1 MKPMKRRD
9 FLIQSSTVGAA
20 LVSAPVLGVLGANQD
35 IRVAVAGFHG
45 HGKTHIANYL
55 KMSGVRL
62 VALCD
67 ADRAVLDQQTRQLD
81 KQGVKVEAFQDI
93 RRMLERRDIDAFS
106 IATPNHW
113 HSLMTVWGCQAGKD
127 VCVEKPVS
135 HNIWEGR
142 KMVEAA
148 RKYHRVVQGD
158 LDLRSSPANDAIGA
172 YLKSGALGKVQVAR
186 GFVYKLRDSIGQTNG
201 QGHIPDT
208 LDYDLWCG
216 PARKGPIDRA
226 ELHYDWHWVWDTG
239 CGELGNNGPH
249 QLDQIRWML
258 GEPGLPRRVL
268 SLGGRFGY
276 DDAGQTPN
284 TQIAL
289 YDYPSAPVLFEVRGL
304 SSKPGAKGM
313 DAFEARTATG
323 VTLRNRWDG
332 RGTANTGVIFQC
344 EGGYVDFEAR
354 VAFDNQ
360 GKPIKKFE
368 DTGKLDPQSNFIKA
382 VRSRRREDLKTDIE
396 QGHLST
402 CLCHLGNISYRLGK
416 SAPPGAM
423 REVLRAD
430 AEALEA
436 FERFEKH
443 LAIHQVNLEKTPA
456 ELGPWLTMD
465 SATERF
471 VGPLASQANALLKRE
486 YRAPYIIPE
495 QI

>member
-1 MKPMKRRD
+1 MKALRRRE
-9 FLIQSSTVGAA
+9 FLAKSSTLGALLA
-20 LVSAPVLGVLGANQD
+20 CAPTLRVLGANND

-45 HGKTHIANYL
+45 HGQTHINNYL

-67 ADRAVLDQQTRQLD
+67 ADRAVLDKHVQKLD
-81 KQGVKVEAFQDI
+81 KQGTKVEAFQDI
-93 RRMLERRDIDAFS
+93 RRMLERKDIDAFS

-113 HSLMTVWGCQAGKD
+113 HSLMTIWGCQAGKD

-148 RKYHRVVQGD
+148 RKYNRVVQGD
-158 LDLRSSPANDAIGA
+158 LDLRSSPANDAACA
-172 YLKSGALGKVQVAR
+172 YLRSGALGKVQVAR
-186 GFVYKLRDSIGQTNG
+186 GFVYKSRESIGKTNG
-201 QGHIPDT
+201 QGHIPET

-216 PARKGPIDRA
+216 PAKKGPIDRA

-276 DDAGQTPN
+276 EDAGQTPN

-289 YDYPSAPVLFEVRGL
+289 YDYASAPVIFEVRGL
-304 SSKPGAKGM
+304 PTKPGAKGM
-313 DAFEARTATG
+313 DAFDAVASTG
-323 VTLRNRWDG
+323 VKLRNRWDG
-332 RGTANTGVIFQC
+332 KGNANTGVIFQC
-344 EGGYVDFEAR
+344 EGGWLDFGAR
-354 VAFDNQ
+354 VAYDNQ
-360 GKPIKKFE
+360 GKEIKKFD

-382 VRSRRREDLKTDIE
+382 VRSRQREDIKTDIE

-402 CLCHLGNISYRLGK
+402 CLCHMGNISYRLGK
-416 SAPPGAM
+416 TAPPNAV
-423 REVLRAD
+423 RETLRAD
-430 AEALEA
+430 KEALEA
-436 FERFEKH
+436 FGRFEQH
-443 LAIHQVNLEKTPA
+443 LALHQVDLEKSPVA
-456 ELGPWLTMD
+456 LGPWLTMD
-465 SATERF
+465 SAAERF
-471 VGPLASQANALLKRE
+471 TGAFAPEANQLLKRE
-486 YRAPYIIPE
+486 YREPFVIRE
-495 QI
+495 EV